1 MMILRYILKKVFI
14 DLINNFWK
22 DVFSKNKERLHLL
35 QVQAYS
41 DDLYRSLTK
50 LHTFS
55 FEDKEDFINILVDK
69 YDIFEERY
77 IQIAFKNITVR
88 YLLLEENS
96 SKASKYRSELKN
108 KSVKLNPLSANSL
121 PIQLDLKKW
130 GKIISESPSLVLISR
145 DK

>member
-1 MMILRYILKKVFI
+1 MILRYILTKVFI
-14 DLINNFWK
+14 DLINNLWK

-41 DDLYRSLTK
+41 YDLYRSLTK

-77 IQIAFKNITVR
+77 IQIAFKNITIR
-88 YLLLEENS
+88 YLLLDENS
-96 SKASKYRSELKN
+96 SKAIKYRGEHKN
-108 KSVKLNPLSANSL
+108 KNVKLNPLSSNSL
-121 PIQLDLKKW
+121 PTQLDLK
-130 GKIISESPSLVLISR
+130 L
-145 DK
+145 